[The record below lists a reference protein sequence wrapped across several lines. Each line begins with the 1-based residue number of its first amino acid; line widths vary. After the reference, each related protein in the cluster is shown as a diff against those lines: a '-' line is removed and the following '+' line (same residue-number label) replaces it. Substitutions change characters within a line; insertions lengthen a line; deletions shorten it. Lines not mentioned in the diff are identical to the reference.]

1 MKLEVLDGQDIKKEL
16 NKVKKKIQVLR
27 NKFKDYNIDGYIVP
41 KNDDYFTEYSKI
53 NRLKIISNFSGS
65 AGLAVILKKKNYLF
79 TDGRYSIQSQIE
91 SGKNFKIINFERLL
105 DCKVFKNLKLGID
118 PKLFT
123 YQQIQKYFL
132 RYNKIKFVKKNLIDL
147 IKKERINFS
156 KPFFSLNKNIVGESS
171 NSKLNKI
178 ANYLKKYK
186 SDYIFISAP
195 ENVAWILNIRG
206 NDSPNSPTPNC
217 RLIISKSKKIYLI
230 SSIKKC
236 QKLIK
241 SGVINSHQFIDENKL
256 TKKIQDLK
264 GKKFIIDESSCSIYF
279 EDIIKSKFKIS
290 KREDPT
296 YFLKSIKNKT
306 EINNMKKAHILDGV
320 ALTKFIYW
328 IKKINKRKITEVD
341 AQNKLEKF
349 RRMNMSFLYPSFDT
363 IAGSG
368 KNGAI
373 VHYRANKKNCKIINN
388 KDIFLCDSGGQYK
401 YGTTDVTRT
410 ICFSKPSHH
419 IKNIFTY
426 VLKGHIAV
434 ATTNL
439 KKDNIG
445 KKIDKRARKYLKQ
458 NNLDYAHGTGHGV
471 GFFLNVHEGPQSISK
486 INKVKIIEGMILSNE
501 PGYYQ
506 KDKFGI
512 RIENL
517 IYVKKTNNKIFF
529 ENLTLAPIEKD
540 LINFK
545 LLNFNEKNYLFRY
558 HLKVYSNISPYLNN
572 NEKKWLASFI

>member
-1 MKLEVLDGQDIKKEL
+1 M
-16 NKVKKKIQVLR
+16 NKQLKILKS
-27 NKFKDYNIDGYIVP
+27 KFKKYGIDGYIVP

-65 AGLAVILKKKNYLF
+65 AGLAIILKKKNYLF
-79 TDGRYSIQSQIE
+79 TDGRYTIQSQIE
-91 SGKNFKIINFERLL
+91 SGKNFKIVDFEKLKNCNL
-105 DCKVFKNLKLGID
+105 FKGLKLGID
-118 PKLFT
+118 SKLFT
-123 YQQIQKYFL
+123 YQQIKKYFL
-132 RYNKIKFVKKNLIDL
+132 KHNKIKFIKENLIDQ
-147 IKKERINFS
+147 INKERINDTL
-156 KPFFSLNKNIVGESS
+156 PFFSLNKKIVGESS
-171 NSKLNKI
+171 NSKLNKM
-178 ANYLKKYK
+178 ANYLKKNK
-186 SDYIFISAP
+186 SDFIFISAP

-206 NDSPNSPTPNC
+206 NDGPNSPVPNC
-217 RLIISKSKKIYLI
+217 RLIISK
-230 SSIKKC
+230 
-236 QKLIK
+236 
-241 SGVINSHQFIDENKL
+241 
-256 TKKIQDLK
+256 TKKIILISKINKCKKLLKDKIIRLNEFTKIDDLPKKILTLK
-264 GKKFIIDESSCSIYF
+264 GKNFIIDENSCSIYY
-279 EDIIKSKFKIS
+279 EDLIKSKFNIL

-296 YFLKSIKNKT
+296 YFFKSIKNKI
-306 EINNMKKAHILDGV
+306 EIDNMKKAHIVDGV

-328 IKKINKRKITEVD
+328 IKNINKKKITEVD

-349 RRMNMSFLYPSFDT
+349 RKKNKNFLYPSFDT

-373 VHYRANKKNCKIINN
+373 VHYRANKERCRTITN

-410 ICFSKPSHH
+410 ICFSKPKNY
-419 IKNIFTY
+419 IRNIFTY

-445 KKIDKRARKYLKQ
+445 KKIDFRARKYLKQ

-486 INKVKIIEGMILSNE
+486 INKIKIKEGMILSNE
-501 PGYYQ
+501 PGYYK

-517 IYVKKTNNKIFF
+517 VYVKKIKNKTFF
-529 ENLTLAPIEKD
+529 ENLTLVPIEKD
-540 LINFK
+540 LINPK
-545 LLNFNEKNYLFRY
+545 LLNLSEKNYLFKY
-558 HLKVYSNISPYLNN
+558 HLNVYSKISKFLDIK
-572 NEKKWLASFI
+572 EKKWLASFI

>member
-1 MKLEVLDGQDIKKEL
+1 MDKISEENKMNKEIK
-16 NKVKKKIQVLR
+16 ILR
-27 NKFKDYNIDGYIVP
+27 SKFKKYAIEGYIVP

-65 AGLAVILKKKNYLF
+65 AGLAVILKKENYLF
-79 TDGRYSIQSQIE
+79 TDGRYTIQSQLE
-91 SGKNFKIINFERLL
+91 SGKNFKIVSFEKLINCSL
-105 DCKVFKNLKLGID
+105 FKGLKLGVD

-123 YQQIQKYFL
+123 YQQIKKYFL
-132 RYNKIKFVKKNLIDL
+132 KHSKIKLIKENLIDQ
-147 IKKERINFS
+147 IKKKKINDTS
-156 KPFFSLNKNIVGESS
+156 PFFSLNKKIVGESS

-178 ANYLKKYK
+178 ANYLKKNK
-186 SDYIFISAP
+186 SDFIFISAP

-206 NDSPNSPTPNC
+206 SDGPNSPVPNC
-217 RLIISKSKKIYLI
+217 RLIISKTKKIILI
-230 SSIKKC
+230 SKIKKC
-236 QKLIK
+236 KKLLKDKIIKLNEFLDTNEVPQKIL
-241 SGVINSHQFIDENKL
+241 N
-256 TKKIQDLK
+256 LK
-264 GKKFIIDESSCSIYF
+264 GKNFIIDGNSCSVYY
-279 EDIIKSKFKIS
+279 EDLIKSKFKIL

-296 YFLKSIKNKT
+296 YFLKSIKNKI
-306 EINNMKKAHILDGV
+306 EINNMKKAHIVDGV
-320 ALTKFIYW
+320 ALTKFLYW
-328 IKKINKRKITEVD
+328 IKNINKKKITEVD

-349 RRMNMSFLYPSFDT
+349 RRKNKNFLYPSFDT

-373 VHYRANKKNCKIINN
+373 VHYRANKKSCRTIKN

-410 ICFSKPSHH
+410 ICFSKPSNN
-419 IKNIFTY
+419 IRNIFTY

-439 KKDNIG
+439 KKDDIG
-445 KKIDKRARKYLKQ
+445 KKIDFRARKYLKQ

-486 INKVKIIEGMILSNE
+486 MNKVKIKEGMILSNE
-501 PGYYQ
+501 PGYYK

-517 IYVKKTNNKIFF
+517 VYVKKIRKKTFF

-540 LINFK
+540 LINPK
-545 LLNFNEKNYLFRY
+545 LLSLYEKNYLFKY
-558 HLKVYSNISPYLNN
+558 HLNVYSNISKFLDIK
-572 NEKKWLASFI
+572 EKKWLASFI

>member
-1 MKLEVLDGQDIKKEL
+1 MI
-16 NKVKKKIQVLR
+16 KKIQILR
-27 NKFKDYNIDGYIVP
+27 SKFKKYNIDGYIVP

-65 AGLAVILKKKNYLF
+65 AGLAVILKRKNYLF
-79 TDGRYSIQSQIE
+79 TDGRYTIQSQIE
-91 SGKNFKIINFERLL
+91 SGKNFKIISFEKLINCNL
-105 DCKVFKNLKLGID
+105 FKNIKLGID

-123 YQQIQKYFL
+123 YQQIKKFFL
-132 RYNKIKFVKKNLIDL
+132 KNNKIKFIDKNLIDE
-147 IKKERINFS
+147 IKKQNVNDSF
-156 KPFFSLNKNIVGESS
+156 PFFSLKKNIVGESI

-178 ANYLKKYK
+178 SKYLKRKK

-206 NDSPNSPTPNC
+206 GDGPNSPVPNS
-217 RLIISKSKKIYLI
+217 RLIISQTKKIFLI
-230 SSIKKC
+230 SKIKKC
-236 QKLIK
+236 KNLFRKKI
-241 SGVINSHQFIDENKL
+241 INSNEFIDIKEFP
-256 TKKIQDLK
+256 KKIFNLK
-264 GKKFIIDESSCSIYF
+264 GKSFIIDNNSCSIFY
-279 EDIIKSKFKIS
+279 EDIIKSKFKII
-290 KREDPT
+290 KGEDPT
-296 YFLKSIKNKT
+296 YFLKAIKNKT

-328 IKKINKRKITEVD
+328 IKNINKKQITEVD

-349 RRMNMSFLYPSFDT
+349 RRMNKNFLYPSFDT

-373 VHYRANKKNCKIINN
+373 VHYRAKKENCKIIQN

-410 ICFSKPSHH
+410 ICFSKPNQN
-419 IKNIFTY
+419 IKNIFTK

-439 KKDNIG
+439 NKDNIG
-445 KKIDKRARKYLKQ
+445 KKIDKRARKFLKQ

-486 INKVKIIEGMILSNE
+486 INKVKIKEGMILSNE

-506 KDKFGI
+506 KNKFGI

-517 IYVKKTNNKIFF
+517 VYVKKAGKKIFF

-545 LLNFNEKNYLFRY
+545 LLTSSEKNYLFKY
-558 HLKVYSNISPYLNN
+558 HLNVYSNISKYLSLK
-572 NEKKWLASFI
+572 EKKWLTSFI

>member
-1 MKLEVLDGQDIKKEL
+1 MI
-16 NKVKKKIQVLR
+16 KKIQILR
-27 NKFKDYNIDGYIVP
+27 SKFKKYNIDGYIVP

-65 AGLAVILKKKNYLF
+65 AGLAIILKKKNYLF
-79 TDGRYSIQSQIE
+79 TDGRYTIQSQIE
-91 SGKNFKIINFERLL
+91 SGKNFQIISFEKLVNCNL
-105 DCKVFKNLKLGID
+105 FKNLKLGID

-123 YQQIQKYFL
+123 YQQIKKFFL
-132 RYNKIKFVKKNLIDL
+132 KNNKIKFINKNLIDE
-147 IKKERINFS
+147 IQKQKVGDSF
-156 KPFFSLNKNIVGESS
+156 PFFSLKKNIVGESI
-171 NSKLNKI
+171 NSKLDKI
-178 ANYLKKYK
+178 SKYLKKKK

-206 NDSPNSPTPNC
+206 GDGPNSPIPNS
-217 RLIISKSKKIYLI
+217 RLIISKTKKIFLI
-230 SSIKKC
+230 SKIKKC
-236 QKLIK
+236 KKLFRKKVIK
-241 SGVINSHQFIDENKL
+241 SNEFIDTKEFP
-256 TKKIQDLK
+256 KKILNLK
-264 GKKFIIDESSCSIYF
+264 GKSFIIDNNSCSIFY
-279 EDIIKSKFKIS
+279 EDIIKSKFKII

-296 YFLKSIKNKT
+296 YLLKAIKNKT
-306 EINNMKKAHILDGV
+306 EIDNMKKAHILDGT

-328 IKKINKRKITEVD
+328 IKNINKKQITEVD

-349 RRMNMSFLYPSFDT
+349 RTMNKSFLYPSFDT

-373 VHYRANKKNCKIINN
+373 VHYRAKKENCRVIKN

-410 ICFSKPSHH
+410 ICFSKPSQN
-419 IKNIFTY
+419 IKDIFTK

-439 KKDNIG
+439 YKDNIG
-445 KKIDKRARKYLKQ
+445 KKIDKRARKFLKQ

-486 INKVKIIEGMILSNE
+486 INRVKIKEGMILSNE
-501 PGYYQ
+501 PGYY
-506 KDKFGI
+506 KKNKFGI

-517 IYVKKTNNKIFF
+517 VYVKKTNKKIFF

-545 LLNFNEKNYLFRY
+545 LLTSSEKNYLFKY
-558 HLKVYSNISPYLNN
+558 HLNVYSNISKYLNLK
-572 NEKKWLASFI
+572 EKKWLASFI